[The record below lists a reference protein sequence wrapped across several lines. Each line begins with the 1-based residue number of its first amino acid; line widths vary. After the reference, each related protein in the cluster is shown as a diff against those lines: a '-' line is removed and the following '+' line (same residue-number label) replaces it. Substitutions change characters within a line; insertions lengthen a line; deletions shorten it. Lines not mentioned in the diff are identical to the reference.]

1 MTHRDLDSKA
11 EALRTTLRKMD
22 SVLVCFSG
30 GVDSSLLVAV
40 ARDVLGR
47 DRMLA
52 VTAVAPWFPTWEIDS
67 AVDLARALDIEHLTF
82 TVDGMSNEKFVSNP
96 PDRCYY
102 CKHAFMQEMLRIA
115 ERRGIACVADG
126 ANLDDDADYRPGA
139 RASAELGIRHPLHE
153 AGMTKADVRA
163 LSAQMSLP
171 TAETPSAACLATRIP
186 YGTRITEDALMQIE
200 RAESALRAAGY
211 RAIRVRAHGDIARIE
226 LGPGEDARRLLDSA
240 ELIACI
246 KKTGFRYVTLDL
258 EGYRTGSLNERL
270 QEAQPE

>member
-1 MTHRDLDSKA
+1 MPHLDLDTKVQ
-11 EALRTTLRKMD
+11 ALRTTLRKMD

-67 AVDLARALDIEHLTF
+67 AIDLARALDVEHITF
-82 TVDGMSNEKFVSNP
+82 AADGMGNEDFVSNP
-96 PDRCYY
+96 PDRCYH
-102 CKHAFMQEMLRIA
+102 CKHALMQEMLRIA
-115 ERRGIACVADG
+115 ARRGLACVADG
-126 ANLDDDADYRPGA
+126 ANLDDDSDYRPGG

-163 LSAQMSLP
+163 LSARMSLP

-186 YGTRITEDALMQIE
+186 YGTRITEEALARIE
-200 RAESALRAAGY
+200 QAESALRGAGY
-211 RAIRVRAHGDIARIE
+211 QALRVRAHGDIARIE
-226 LGPGEDARRLLDSA
+226 LGAGEDAHKLLDSPD
-240 ELIACI
+240 LIARV
-246 KKTGFRYVTLDL
+246 KKSGFRYVTLDL

-270 QEAQPE
+270 KET

>member
-1 MTHRDLDSKA
+1 MTHPDLDTKA
-11 EALRTTLRKMD
+11 EALRSALREMD

-67 AVDLARALDIEHLTF
+67 AVELARALDIEHITF
-82 TVDGMSNEKFVSNP
+82 TVDGMTNENFVSNP

-102 CKHAFMQEMLRIA
+102 CKRAFMEEMLRIA
-115 ERRGIACVADG
+115 GERGLACVADG
-126 ANLDDDADYRPGA
+126 TNVDDDSDYRPGG

-153 AGMTKADVRA
+153 SGMTKADVRA
-163 LSAQMSLP
+163 LSARMALP

-186 YGTRITEDALMQIE
+186 YGRRITEDALAQIE
-200 RAESALRAAGY
+200 QAESVLRAAGHL
-211 RAIRVRAHGDIARIE
+211 ALRVRAHGDIARIE
-226 LGPGEDARRLLDSA
+226 LGPGEDAHKLLDSPD
-240 ELIACI
+240 LIARV
-246 KKTGFRYVTLDL
+246 KKSGFRYVTLDL

-270 QEAQPE
+270 KETRST